1 MELIGAGLPRT
12 ATTTQ
17 LLAFEKL
24 GFAPCQHMRDVLGNL
39 ETGLPPWERVV
50 AGDPD
55 WEQIFAGH
63 RAAVDFPAGRYY
75 RELMEYYPD
84 AKVLLSVRS
93 ADGWVKSMRET
104 VWACY
109 MGPSLLAHISL
120 ARAHVDPLWRR
131 FLDMMTTM
139 LWDEGGALHGDTYDD
154 AAFAALMEDWNE
166 QVKRTVPPERLL
178 VWQPA
183 DGWEPLCEFLDVA
196 VPDEP
201 LPNVNDSS
209 AFVDG
214 IITGSLE
221 VINRAW
227 DARERASQGLHGA
240 PVA

>member
-17 LLAFEKL
+17 LMAMEKL
-24 GFAPCQHMRDVLGNL
+24 GFTPCQHMRDVLGKL

-55 WEQIFAGH
+55 WEAIFAGH
-63 RAAVDFPAGRYY
+63 RAAVDFPAARYY
-75 RELMEYYPD
+75 RELMDFYPE

-120 ARAHVDPLWRR
+120 ARSAVDPLWRR
-131 FLDMMTTM
+131 FLELMTALM
-139 LWDEGGALHGDTYDD
+139 WAEGGALHGDTYDD
-154 AAFAALMEDWNE
+154 AAFGQLMEDWNE
-166 QVKRTVPPERLL
+166 EVKRTVPAERLL
-178 VWQPA
+178 VWQPQ

-214 IITGSLE
+214 IISGSLE
-221 VINRAW
+221 VINKAWAARTRATG
-227 DARERASQGLHGA
+227 GLHGA
-240 PVA
+240 AVD